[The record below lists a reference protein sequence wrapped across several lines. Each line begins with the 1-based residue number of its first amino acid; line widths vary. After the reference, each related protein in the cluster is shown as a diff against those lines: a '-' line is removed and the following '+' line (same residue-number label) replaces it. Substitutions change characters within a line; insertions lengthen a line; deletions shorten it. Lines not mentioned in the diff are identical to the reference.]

1 MVEAVCN
8 LVPREKIYSLTGI
21 QFMPINTLYQIFAA
35 SRATPRL
42 LDAADALVTIPDLF
56 NYWLTGNL
64 GAEYTNA
71 TTTQF
76 MNARTR
82 SWATELFEDLAT
94 PLAPA
99 PADLRTWHRHR
110 PIERNAGDRARLP

>member
-1 MVEAVCN
+1 
-8 LVPREKIYSLTGI
+8 
-21 QFMPINTLYQIFAA
+21 MPINTLYQIYAA

-42 LDAADALVTIPDLF
+42 LDAADTLVTMPDLF

-82 SWATELFEDLAT
+82 SWATRLLEDLGL
-94 PLAPA
+94 PS
-99 PADLRTWHRHR
+99 
-110 PIERNAGDRARLP
+110 RLLPQIFE